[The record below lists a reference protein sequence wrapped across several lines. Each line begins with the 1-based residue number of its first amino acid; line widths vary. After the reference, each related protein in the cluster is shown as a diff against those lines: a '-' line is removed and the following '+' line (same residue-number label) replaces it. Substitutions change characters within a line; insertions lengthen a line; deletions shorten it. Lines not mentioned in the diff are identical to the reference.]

1 MNRVHI
7 TDAQRICDR
16 VKAQAV
22 VVIAFDGEQ
31 FSMTSY
37 GETKAKCAA
46 TGRWVD
52 HVGDLLAQGLIDP
65 PAL

>member
-16 VKAQAV
+16 VKAEAV
-22 VVIAFDGEQ
+22 VVIAFDGEN

-46 TGRWVD
+46 TGKWVD
-52 HVGDLLAQGLIDP
+52 RIGDMLARGEILP